1 MVIIQG
7 IIFQE
12 TGEPYPL
19 QRNQWPGKETEKL
32 DSCLTQRLG
41 TARRNCFQ
49 GSRCPAARNR
59 CSKKLGICTASWRTA
74 SHIFKPSG
82 PHSKHQS
89 HCLSKH
95 AELREAPHGCQHT
108 NCGSRCTSETPRQKS
123 SEKVQGSVRNS
134 PKHSKYYAVPSH
146 VPWSLCIP
154 EAKAL
159 SYLPGWN
166 LVAHLTKPPVLL
178 GIHINL

>member
-59 CSKKLGICTASWRTA
+59 CSKKLGIILNINRTA
-74 SHIFKPSG
+74 YLNMQSWG
-82 PHSKHQS
+82 KHPMVANIPIVVVDV
-89 HCLSKH
+89 L
-95 AELREAPHGCQHT
+95 
-108 NCGSRCTSETPRQKS
+108 QKRL
-123 SEKVQGSVRNS
+123 GR
-134 PKHSKYYAVPSH
+134 
-146 VPWSLCIP
+146 
-154 EAKAL
+154 KAL
-159 SYLPGWN
+159 RKSRAQSGTHPNIPSITRFPLMYHDHYAFLRQRHCRTFQAETWW
-166 LVAHLTKPPVLL
+166 HT
-178 GIHINL
+178 